1 MYDSAPSDP
10 VPFARL
16 RFRDLQLLREIA
28 AARSL
33 TAVAERRGLTQPALS
48 RTLRDI
54 EAELGAQVFSR
65 ERGARLAPTAVGRH
79 ILARVDLLM
88 ADAGALH
95 SELRAFEEG
104 RGAHLRLGV
113 IPFVS
118 NALMQEVLKT
128 LTGEPLRMSV
138 STFEGATDQL
148 VLALR
153 RQELDIVIGRLSAD
167 AGADTLAQE
176 GLFSQTA
183 SIVMSEALY
192 ERRASLT
199 LASLHGH
206 PWVLPPASSPT
217 RMAFVEAFVSRNA
230 VAPVARIETTSARL
244 VHSAISSNMAS
255 LGLLP
260 LDIGQELERWGGVRC
275 KAFPVPFRMPTVGLI
290 VLAERRARAMNRVV
304 RDVLHR
310 CIARVAAYA

>member
-1 MYDSAPSDP
+1 
-10 VPFARL
+10 
-16 RFRDLQLLREIA
+16 
-28 AARSL
+28 
-33 TAVAERRGLTQPALS
+33 
-48 RTLRDI
+48 
-54 EAELGAQVFSR
+54 
-65 ERGARLAPTAVGRH
+65 
-79 ILARVDLLM
+79 
-88 ADAGALH
+88 
-95 SELRAFEEG
+95 
-104 RGAHLRLGV
+104 
-113 IPFVS
+113 
-118 NALMQEVLKT
+118 MQEVLKT

-217 RMAFVEAFVSRNA
+217 TSWIPCSAC
-230 VAPVARIETTSARL
+230 APRPGRPAR
-244 VHSAISSNMAS
+244 
-255 LGLLP
+255 
-260 LDIGQELERWGGVRC
+260 
-275 KAFPVPFRMPTVGLI
+275 
-290 VLAERRARAMNRVV
+290 
-304 RDVLHR
+304 
-310 CIARVAAYA
+310 